1 MLLVYFF
8 SRCLVL
14 SISDRMRWE
23 SRKCDALLM
32 EDSVVPCQHFAAG
45 RLLAAE
51 VVRQVL
57 RMRSCSG
64 LCVASGGPDVNLSS
78 PFHPAVE

>member
-1 MLLVYFF
+1 MCF
-8 SRCLVL
+8 LVL

-32 EDSVVPCQHFAAG
+32 EDFVVPCQHFAAG
-45 RLLAAE
+45 GLLAAE

-57 RMRSCSG
+57 RMRSCSDP
-64 LCVASGGPDVNLSS
+64 CVRAALT
-78 PFHPAVE
+78 